1 MQSDLARPN
10 SPHSVPL
17 TAVADATGGS
27 VSAASAH
34 VEVTGVSS
42 DSRRIRPG
50 DLYVAIPGAQRHG
63 AEFLPAVVRAGAVA
77 VLSDSAGAALAAEH
91 GLPAIVVENPRAV
104 MSIAAA
110 TVFGTDTTAPPLF
123 AVTGTNGKT
132 TTSYL
137 LHALFLSLGLKAG
150 LSGTVER
157 IVGDARLETRLSGRL
172 TTPESDYLH
181 GLVARMTED
190 DVQAAAIEVSSHGL
204 DGARVDGLPFESAI
218 FTNLSQDHLDVYGT
232 LENYFASKLTLFTPR
247 HAKRGVIAIEDEW
260 GRRAARE
267 AQIPVVTVARDTA
280 EGADIAD
287 WLLHIDA
294 EGLERTDFTLRGPN
308 GEELSSS
315 IGLPGAF
322 TALDLSL
329 AIVAVIGAGLA
340 SLEEIREALA
350 ATDGLHP
357 VVPGRLDLV
366 SGDSEL
372 RVYVD
377 YGHTAAS
384 FRAVLHALRPF
395 TPGRLFMIFG
405 ADGDRDKGKRPEM
418 ARAASEES
426 DVVIVTDYNPRTED
440 PDDIRRTL
448 IQTIRAEFP
457 ERELYEI
464 ADSATGINHAIAM
477 AEVGDLIFI
486 GGHGHRADVEVD
498 GRIVPYSAREA
509 AASALRE
516 HGWLQQQGAPA
527 AFTAVDADSAS
538 RTQRAS

>member
-10 SPHSVPL
+10 SPSATPL
-17 TAVADATGGS
+17 SAVARVVGGRIS
-27 VSAASAH
+27 PTTDDVDI
-34 VEVTGVSS
+34 TGVSS

-50 DLYVAIPGAQRHG
+50 DLYVAIPGVTMHG
-63 AEFLPAVVRAGAVA
+63 AEFLPSAVRAGAVA
-77 VLSDSAGAALAAEH
+77 VLSDEAGAAQAVAL
-91 GLPAIVVENPRAV
+91 GLPAIIVDSPRAV
-104 MSIAAA
+104 TSAAA
-110 TVFGTDTTAPPLF
+110 SAIYRTDAHTPALF

-132 TTSYL
+132 TTTYL
-137 LHALFLSLGLKAG
+137 LHALFAALGLKPG

-157 IVGDARLETRLSGRL
+157 VVGDARLETRLSGRL

-190 DVQAAAIEVSSHGL
+190 QVQAAAIEVSSHGL
-204 DGARVDGLPFESAI
+204 DGGRVDGLSFENAI

-232 LENYFASKLTLFTPR
+232 LETYFASKLTLFTPE
-247 HAKRGVIAIEDEW
+247 HAKRGVIAVEDEW
-260 GRRAARE
+260 GRRAALE
-267 AQIPVVTVARDTA
+267 ATIPVVTVARDSS
-280 EGADIAD
+280 EGASEAD

-294 EGLERTDFTLRGPN
+294 EALERTDFTLRGPG
-308 GEELSSS
+308 GEELRSS

-322 TALDLSL
+322 TALDLAL
-329 AIVAVIGAGLA
+329 AIVSVVDAGLA
-340 SLEEIREALA
+340 SFDAVRQALD
-350 ATDGLHP
+350 ATGGLHP
-357 VVPGRLDLV
+357 AVPGRLDLV

-440 PDDIRRTL
+440 PHGIRRTL
-448 IQTIRAEFP
+448 VETIRSEFP

-464 ADSATGINHAIAM
+464 ADSATGIDHAVSM
-477 AEVGDLIFI
+477 AKPGDLIFV

-509 AASALRE
+509 AVTALRR
-516 HGWLQQQGAPA
+516 HGWLAPEPPSAFGAADA
-527 AFTAVDADSAS
+527 AGGPQE
-538 RTQRAS
+538 RRAS

>member
-10 SPHSVPL
+10 SPHAVPL
-17 TAVADATGGS
+17 ATIAAATGGITS
-27 VSAASAH
+27 PASDAIT
-34 VEVTGVSS
+34 VTGVSS

-50 DLYVAIPGAQRHG
+50 DLYVAIPGARMHG
-63 AEFLPAVVRAGAVA
+63 ADFLPAVVRAGAVA
-77 VLSDSAGAALAAEH
+77 VLSDKAGAAKAAEFD
-91 GLPAIVVENPRAV
+91 LPAIVVENPRVV
-104 MSIAAA
+104 MSVAAS
-110 TVFGTDTTAPPLF
+110 TVFGTGIATPQLF

-137 LHALFLSLGLKAG
+137 LHALFLSLGIKAG

-157 IVGDARLETRLSGRL
+157 IVGDARLDTRLSGRL

-204 DGARVDGLPFESAI
+204 DGGRVDGLPFESAI

-232 LENYFASKLTLFTPR
+232 LENYFASKLVLFTPR

-260 GRRAARE
+260 GRRAAAE
-267 AQIPVVTVARDTA
+267 SLIPVVTVARDTA
-280 EGADIAD
+280 EGADDAD
-287 WLLHIDA
+287 WVLHIDA

-308 GEELSSS
+308 GEELTSS

-322 TALDLSL
+322 TALDLAL
-329 AIVAVIGAGLA
+329 AIVSVIGTGLA
-340 SLEEIREALA
+340 SLEQIREALS

-366 SGDSEL
+366 SGESEL

-384 FRAVLHALRPF
+384 FRAVLRALRPF

-440 PDDIRRTL
+440 PDSIRRTL
-448 IQTIRAEFP
+448 VATIRAEFP

-464 ADSATGINHAIAM
+464 ADSATGIDHAVAL
-477 AEVGDLIFI
+477 AEVGDLIFV

-509 AASALRE
+509 AVAALRE
-516 HGWLQQQGAPA
+516 HGWLAPEPPS
-527 AFTAVDADSAS
+527 AFDSADAATDAQQ
-538 RTQRAS
+538 RRAS